1 MNSFFRYYFKTFIKP
16 KESFEKLLQNPG
28 YFKLGFLY
36 ILLPI
41 AGYTLMYIFLTI
53 ANGAPSVLTPW
64 LNIAKDD
71 YYALNRFLLGPSM
84 LLCWVVAASFI
95 QITGRFQHSSG
106 TFEQTLSVLAL
117 AISIAMCFSLLHD
130 LPMSFFSAI
139 GVIDARQHEIDM
151 NSPGIWRTLLWF
163 FYSLYGIAF
172 LILFPLVVRVVHMLS
187 WWKCTIAGWISFV
200 LFQILFLLFNR

>member
-1 MNSFFRYYFKTFIKP
+1 MNSFFKYYFKAFAKP
-16 KESFEKLLQNPG
+16 KESFSRLLQNPR
-28 YFKLGFLY
+28 YFKLGFLFM
-36 ILLPI
+36 LVPI

-64 LNIAKDD
+64 LNIEKDD
-71 YYALNRFLLGPSM
+71 YYAINRFLLAPSM
-84 LLCWVVAASFI
+84 LLCWVAAASFI
-95 QITGRFQHSSG
+95 QIVGRLQHSNG
-106 TFEQTLSVLAL
+106 TYEQTLSVLAL

-172 LILFPLVVRVVHMLS
+172 LILFPLAVKVVHGFN
-187 WWKCTIAGWISFV
+187 TIKSIVTGWLAFI
-200 LFQILFLLFNR
+200 LFQLLFLLFNR

>member
-1 MNSFFRYYFKTFIKP
+1 MTGFIKYYFKTFIQP
-16 KESFEKLLQNPG
+16 KESFEWLLQNPN
-28 YFKLGFLY
+28 YFKLGFLFML
-36 ILLPI
+36 IPI

-53 ANGAPSVLTPW
+53 ANGAPSVFTPW
-64 LNIAKDD
+64 LNIEKDD
-71 YYALNRFLLGPSM
+71 YYSFNRFLLMPSM
-84 LLCWVVAASFI
+84 LICWVAAASFI
-95 QITGRFQHSSG
+95 QIVAKFQNTKAS
-106 TFEQTLSVLAL
+106 FEQTLSVLAL

-163 FYSLYGIAF
+163 FYLLYGIAF
-172 LILFPLVVRVVHMLS
+172 LVLFPFAVRVVHGM
-187 WWKCTIAGWISFV
+187 GWIKSIIMGWLAFV